1 MAYLILNDYFTSIQ
15 DANLQQILASN
26 DDYRLV
32 KQETAL
38 EEIRSY
44 LTQKYD
50 VSQEFRDTVQFNFT
64 TSYTAGQLIYLDAT
78 AFSVTSTYALNSTV
92 LQAGSVY
99 RCSTAVTVA
108 GAFNPSNWTLI
119 GLRFALSYIPE
130 PYSIFDY
137 KKHYA
142 VGDLVFWKNKV
153 YKCLQPSAVNTP
165 AVQLQYNLYSEVP
178 FINQFPDYSTS
189 QWSTGV
195 SYSLSGLWPT
205 ATVADFTPWSN
216 VTNYVT
222 GNRVSYQAVIYQ
234 AQANSL
240 NVTPGTDIT
249 KWLPVAWT
257 SGDNRNPQLVEQNV
271 HIAIYKLSTRI
282 SPRNIPDIW
291 VKNYDDAI
299 SWLKKCAKG
308 DVTLDAPL
316 KQPDQGRRIRWG
328 GHPKSTNSY

>member
-1 MAYLILNDYFTSIQ
+1 M
-15 DANLQQILASN
+15 
-26 DDYRLV
+26 
-32 KQETAL
+32 
-38 EEIRSY
+38 
-44 LTQKYD
+44 
-50 VSQEFRDTVQFNFT
+50 SQEFRDTFQFSYT
-64 TSYTAGQLIYLDAT
+64 TSYSAAQLTYLNAT
-78 AFSVTSTYALNSTV
+78 AHSITATYALDAIV
-92 LQAGSVY
+92 LQAGNIY
-99 RCSTAVTVA
+99 RCTTAVTVPS
-108 GAFNPSNWTLI
+108 AFNQASW
-119 GLRFALSYIPE
+119 ALLGKQYALFYIPE
-130 PYSIFDY
+130 PYSVFDY
-137 KKHYA
+137 KTPYK

-195 SYSLSGLWPT
+195 PYSFTGLWPT
-205 ATVADFTPWSN
+205 ATVADFTAWSS

-222 GNRVSYQAVIYQ
+222 GNRASYQAVIYQ

-240 NVTPGTDIT
+240 NITPGTDIT
-249 KWLPVAWT
+249 KWLPISWT

-299 SWLKKCAKG
+299 AWLKKCAKG